1 MKDKYIVVDME
12 TEGVLCESITPSIA
26 QAVSLGFINST
37 IKVLPGSFSKFA
49 ELYENYDFNQFD
61 TYYTHQ
67 NMQVKEMSP
76 SIIDDKWVASKKLAY
91 LRNNFHTAWE
101 ARCKQFLQNRN
112 HDFHTLGVFDG
123 YLWNQIEK
131 CDPDNNYYTQAIHE
145 WASISETLPGTAFQE
160 LKMRAESI
168 ALQYIRN
175 HAVYQRYVYLINK
188 EKTEKE
194 MKRVFALGMEHLY
207 GRVQI

>member
-1 MKDKYIVVDME
+1 MNDKYIVVDME

-37 IKVLPGSFSKFA
+37 IKVLPLSFSKFK
-49 ELYENYDFNQFD
+49 EMYENYNFNQLDIF
-61 TYYTHQ
+61 YTHQ
-67 NMQVKEMSP
+67 NMQVKEMNP
-76 SIIDDKWVASKKLAY
+76 NIVTDKWISSKKLAH

-112 HDFHTLGVFDG
+112 HDFHTLGVLDG

-131 CDPDNNYYTQAIHE
+131 CDPLNDYYTQAIHE
-145 WASISETLPGTAFQE
+145 WASISDVPPDTAYQE
-160 LKMRAESI
+160 LKIRAESI

-175 HAVYQRYVYLINK
+175 HAVYQRYVHLINK
-188 EKTEKE
+188 ERTEKE
-194 MKRVFALGMEHLY
+194 MRKVFRNGMEHLY